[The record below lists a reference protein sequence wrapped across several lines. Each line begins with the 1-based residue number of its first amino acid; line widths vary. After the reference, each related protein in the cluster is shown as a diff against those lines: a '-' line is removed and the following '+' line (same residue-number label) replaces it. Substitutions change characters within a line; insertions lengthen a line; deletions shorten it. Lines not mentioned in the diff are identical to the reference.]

1 MIFGGTDMCERYVP
15 EKPAV
20 SIEQLTADASLFI
33 KLSDHLLETP
43 RPIMPDTVAMGH
55 LMGRPAKPLQ
65 GDFKQLMDTSK
76 GNIVL
81 EHNKSHL
88 HFDFIDRYQEISLVV
103 FQ

>member
-1 MIFGGTDMCERYVP
+1 MNSRRKMVLALQDFFNELYRMIFGGTDMCERYVP

-76 GNIVL
+76 GNIW
-81 EHNKSHL
+81 
-88 HFDFIDRYQEISLVV
+88 
-103 FQ
+103 